1 MKQTGGEHP
10 PVLYILCK
18 NLPKVDRDQGE
29 NFSLLLEI
37 VCYNIGVNEK
47 EKEKVMGCNYSVKIE
62 GWVSNEEA
70 LCKELRQFVEQK
82 HPQFKDDL
90 FYQDVDFSLDEYAKD
105 GATVNDLEGLVRIV
119 FGGWKGQF
127 DFKSDVDENL
137 FTDEM
142 ETKISFNSDFTASY
156 SWCRVIKWGMEIIA
170 KHMTDCKHMNCDSE
184 TGWRI
189 EDGEIK
195 IAA

>member
-1 MKQTGGEHP
+1 
-10 PVLYILCK
+10 
-18 NLPKVDRDQGE
+18 
-29 NFSLLLEI
+29 
-37 VCYNIGVNEK
+37 
-47 EKEKVMGCNYSVKIE
+47 MGCNYSVKIE

-70 LCKELRQFVEQK
+70 LYKELRDFVEQK

-90 FYQDVDFSLDEYAKD
+90 FYQQVDFSLDEYAKD
-105 GATVNDLEGLVRIV
+105 GATVNDLEGIVRIV
-119 FGGWKGQF
+119 FGGWKGQYL
-127 DFKSDVDENL
+127 FKRDVDENL
-137 FTDEM
+137 FTDEL

-170 KHMTDCKHMNCDSE
+170 KHMTDCEHLNCDSE

-195 IAA
+195 IGGEMAA